1 MYLYYNQ
8 PDWILDYAGLSCF
21 CPDWTWCFWIII
33 SKYVLLFLST
43 QNETHQWGLQLCR
56 VRGFPITSHSHHIS
70 HTFSTPDTQAFSQ
83 CLLPRSLLLHG
94 KLFPGGHTVYSCS
107 VLSFHENLPFMTV
120 SCRLWWALIL
130 SCSLHPGFN
139 FVLCLTWL
147 SFYSTI
153 LKVPWGQRQN
163 WVLLAFHLLCL
174 GTCSK
179 YSINVCRMN
188 ERRTEWVS

>member
-33 SKYVLLFLST
+33 SKYVLLLLSS

-70 HTFSTPDTQAFSQ
+70 YTFSMPDTQAFSLTMLPPLAWKTIPWWSHSSF
-83 CLLPRSLLLHG
+83 LLSSIFSWKP
-94 KLFPGGHTVYSCS
+94 
-107 VLSFHENLPFMTV
+107 
-120 SCRLWWALIL
+120 
-130 SCSLHPGFN
+130 SLHDCVMSIMVSSHIIMLFASGFN

-163 WVLLAFHLLCL
+163 WVLLALRLLCL

>member
-1 MYLYYNQ
+1 M
-8 PDWILDYAGLSCF
+8 DSR
-21 CPDWTWCFWIII
+21 
-33 SKYVLLFLST
+33 
-43 QNETHQWGLQLCR
+43 LCR
-56 VRGFPITSHSHHIS
+56 SILLLSGLDMMLLDNHFKVCATLAFYSKWNSSMRPTIVQSPRFPHHVSFSSYLPYFLHIW
-70 HTFSTPDTQAFSQ
+70 HTGFSQ